1 VKGEFRHSYFNQK
14 VISMWNKLL
23 LGEAI
28 EANNRNEFKR
38 QLDIFMERAETSHFS
53 YLNALGLIQ

>member
-1 VKGEFRHSYFNQK
+1 
-14 VISMWNKLL
+14 MWNKLL

-38 QLDIFMERAETSHFS
+38 QLDIFMETAETSHFS